1 MRLRYRLEQLA
12 RNLRSRPNADHLAQ
26 AAEVLSPGQL
36 LLFRSMKPADQ
47 AHSLRV
53 LRALQAQGESNPNL
67 LAAALLHDVGK
78 SRYPLRV
85 WERALIVLGQTFL
98 PAHAERWGR
107 AEAKGWRRPF
117 VIAAQ
122 HPDWGAAMVAEVG
135 AADELIRLIAAHQDE
150 PNSAV
155 NGDFSRRLRLLQAA
169 DNRN

>member
-1 MRLRYRLEQLA
+1 MRLRYRLEQLV
-12 RNLRSRPNADHLAQ
+12 RNLRSQPSPDLLIQ
-26 AAEVLSPGQL
+26 ASKVLTQDQL

-53 LRALQAQGESNPNL
+53 LRTLQARGETDPDL

-78 SRYPLRV
+78 ACHPLRL
-85 WERALIVLGQTFL
+85 WERALIVLCQTFL
-98 PAHAERWGR
+98 PGNTQHWGQG
-107 AEAKGWRRPF
+107 EPVGWRRPF

-135 AADELIRLIAAHQDE
+135 ASEELQRLIAAHQNE
-150 PNSAV
+150 PEPTVNSE
-155 NGDFSRRLRLLQAA
+155 FSKSLRALQAA